1 MRLKLTD
8 KKLAAFK
15 SAKLGT
21 RRDYLDALMPGLLV
35 RVTDKGSKT
44 FMLRARY
51 PGSPNSSRRALGKVG
66 ALSVERRATRRASG
80 TSCSTKASTRRGRL
94 NRTGWR
100 CCGRRTTPSC
110 RWRRPTLRT
119 SSLRASRRPRCMSAK
134 SARSSCRAGRR
145 GRSTTSRSMTS
156 PPSSIRSSSAA
167 RPVRRASC
175 LDAPKHCGAGPSAA
189 APTG

>member
-15 SAKLGT
+15 SARLGT

-66 ALSVERRATRRASG
+66 ALSVTTARDKARKWHELLDQGTDPAWQAEQDRLALLRSQDNAFLSVAEAYFAHIKSEGFKKAKVHEREIRKEIVVLGGAAD
-80 TSCSTKASTRRGRL
+80 
-94 NRTGWR
+94 
-100 CCGRRTTPSC
+100 
-110 RWRRPTLRT
+110 
-119 SSLRASRRPRCMSAK
+119 PRHH
-134 SARSSCRAGRR
+134 
-145 GRSTTSRSMTS
+145 
-156 PPSSIRSSSAA
+156 AA
-167 RPVRRASC
+167 
-175 LDAPKHCGAGPSAA
+175 
-189 APTG
+189 